1 MSSATLRAV
10 IAAVL
15 LFHGVGHLMGIIPAL
30 RLFEI
35 SESSASW
42 LKGWTSHS
50 WLLSN
55 LLGEAATRAVS
66 IVLFLAAMIGMVGAA
81 LGLLGWLVPN
91 EWWRTLAIISAVVSL
106 VTIALYWNAFIYL
119 VPHKVG
125 AIGVNLA
132 MLVCLIWADWP
143 SKADIGF

>member
-15 LFHGVGHLMGIIPAL
+15 LFHGVGHLMGVIPAL

-35 SESSASW
+35 SDSSASW

-50 WLLSN
+50 WLLSD
-55 LLGEAATRAVS
+55 LLGEAVARLVS
-66 IVLFLAAMIGMVGAA
+66 IVLFLTALIGMVGAA
-81 LGLLGWLVPN
+81 LGLLGWIVPS
-91 EWWRTLAIISAVVSL
+91 EYWRALAIVSAVISL
-106 VTIALYWNAFIYL
+106 ITIALYWNAFIFL
-119 VPHKVG
+119 FPHKVG

-132 MLVCLIWADWP
+132 VLVCLIWMDWP
-143 SKADIGF
+143 SKADIGI

>member
-1 MSSATLRAV
+1 MSSTTLRAI

-15 LFHGVGHLMGIIPAL
+15 LFHGIGHLMGVIPAL

-42 LKGWTSHS
+42 LKGRTSHS

-55 LLGEAATRAVS
+55 LLGEVATRAVS
-66 IVLFLAAMIGMVGAA
+66 IVLFLAALIGMVGAA
-81 LGLLGWLVPN
+81 LGLLGWIVPS
-91 EWWRTLAIISAVVSL
+91 EYWRTLAIVSAVISL
-106 VTIALYWNAFIYL
+106 ITIALYWNAFIFL
-119 VPHKVG
+119 FPNKVG

-132 MLVCLIWADWP
+132 VLVCLIWADWP
-143 SKADIGF
+143 SKTDIGL